1 MERYGEQTKL
11 KILQAIESTF
21 QLEIEGQRILGQ
33 VETVLKPQDVQLS
46 IPSQAIEDSV
56 QSINSGQRDSN
67 LVVYPFDV
75 LSLITFQ

>member
-21 QLEIEGQRILGQ
+21 QLEIEGQRILEQ

>member
-21 QLEIEGQRILGQ
+21 QLEIEGQRILEQ
-33 VETVLKPQDVQLS
+33 VETVLKPQDVELP
-46 IPSQAIEDSV
+46 IPLQAIEDSV
-56 QSINSGQRDSN
+56 QIINSGQRDSN